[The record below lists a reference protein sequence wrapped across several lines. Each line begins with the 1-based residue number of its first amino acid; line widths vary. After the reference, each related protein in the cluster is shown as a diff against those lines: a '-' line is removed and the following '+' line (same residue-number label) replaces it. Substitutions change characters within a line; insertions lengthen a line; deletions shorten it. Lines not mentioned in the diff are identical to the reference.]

1 MQSAQTVLAHGACP
15 SGLLTPELQSF
26 LEMNLPKAK
35 GKAGKKASYQLGVS
49 ESKLGSAIQE
59 TAGVPCVS
67 NDLVMELMRGV
78 RLHFARFV
86 KELKEGDV
94 AKAQLGLGHSYSR
107 SKVKFNVNRVD
118 NMIIQAISLLDT
130 LDKDVNTFCMRVRE
144 WYSWHFPELARIVTD
159 NYTYAR
165 VARRVKDK
173 ATLTEEALAE
183 LTEIIGDEDKAKEV
197 LDAAKASMGQDIS
210 PIDLINIEAFASRV
224 VALVEY
230 RRDLH
235 SYLSAK
241 MHDVAPNLAALIGE
255 MVGARLI
262 SHAGSLTNLAKY
274 PASTVQILGAEKAL
288 FRALKTKGNTPKYG
302 LIFHS
307 SFIGRAS
314 AKNKGRI
321 SRYLANKCSMA
332 SRIDCFSEASTSVFG
347 EKLKQ
352 QVEDRL
358 EFYDKGVAPKRNL
371 DVMKAAISAAK
382 AEAEA
387 DVGTKRPAE
396 GEAAAGGAAEGT
408 PKKKKKA
415 AAEADGETP
424 GSGKKSKKVKA
435 EAAGEAAACDFY
447 PHRSTAATGAP
458 AAAGASAE
466 PRPWLSAAC
475 TWAAPFALGAGLGA
489 VACSLLLLPL
499 ALTPLGAQGGDEGLL
514 LQSHADTWQE
524 GQGAWQGGAAASWD
538 QPVVPHPRASAAS
551 AALPLAPL
559 AALDSGTASASGGAA
574 GESDGDTEAAEVWAG
589 DAAMRDLQG
598 RHPAV
603 RALVEANGQV
613 MRQQQQA
620 VAVAEED
627 ERGMHAVLTAA
638 LQELE
643 RERLMPHGTVSLVQ
657 PESLAA
663 LAEAVRARQ
672 GEASKAG
679 AEGQAAGGAAGAL
692 QAAEQAV
699 LGAVA
704 AAGGQTADFSSLVSE
719 AQAAGRVGRMG
730 HGAAGASAGEGQG
743 EGAADG
749 EIWGGGREGVRRCM
763 VLQCAV
769 ERQQRAVAAGA
780 LRVTTHR
787 AGWAGL
793 GDGRGKARQKEGW
806 QVRVAVV
813 ACACGSGGM
822 CVWQWWHVRV
832 AVVACACGSGGM
844 CVWQWWHVRVAVVA
858 CACGSGGMC
867 VWQWW
872 HVRVAVVACACGS
885 GGMCVWQ
892 WWHVRV
898 AVVACA
904 CGSGGMCVWQWWHVR
919 VAVVACACGSGGMCV
934 WQWWHVRVA
943 VVACAC
949 GSGGMCV
956 WQWWHERHACMQH
969 VLCTLHSVSCP
980 SLLHFSPS
988 HSPSFLSRPIPHAPC
1003 ALPSYPIM
1011 AARARVEAEQRAGK
1025 AWAVL
1030 QRQQQWGEGEGA
1042 GSMAGEAVRA
1052 GRVVTVGD
1060 VEANLTASPSDAPHV
1075 DSFHRLLLYLRP
1087 LASLFSLPL
1096 AALLSPNA
1104 THPLA
1109 PRVQSLID
1117 ATSAR
1122 LQAASASLAAAQS
1135 ALEWSERRLWL
1146 RCGVKA
1152 GGTVWEERH
1161 DGELQRYRAVAG
1173 AAFDKWCVA
1182 WEEAR
1187 PSHRL
1192 TAALAAPPHLWWRGG
1207 LWDGERGAAGAEGA
1221 AASERGGGVNA
1232 GSAAGEGERDAPEI
1246 SFLLLADPGAAQPA
1260 VAAVAPEQVV
1270 QRLHACASTLPRM
1283 HPAAAAAP
1291 PNPTPDAETTPSAPH
1306 MGPSLAELLLLL
1318 PPDST
1323 HAGQQG
1329 DGQPSDEQWGEGQQA
1344 GGVEA
1349 WQAAGGSIDPQLM
1362 LVLPLVAPH
1371 AHGAA
1376 VQVSGAEG
1384 GGGEAAEGGARAAR
1398 MAPMAEWEGFELLA
1412 RAATGRLLLLLT
1424 WRDLPAVMHGEGE
1437 EACKWLE
1444 QLTAGMAE
1452 DGRMGVVG
1460 VRTSRVERGV
1470 GRAEEEG
1477 EGRQG
1482 EWEGEVGGGAVVAAM
1497 AQWGAVGKEE
1507 REGGGVSE
1515 SGDAGGR
1522 EEAGRRLTGY
1532 VGGTPL
1538 LVRRHA
1544 LMTLGGLGLAPG
1556 APAAGPAAAVA
1567 GWALCTRMWLAGFK
1581 VTAMR
1586 AIRGH
1591 TLGPFG

>member
-1 MQSAQTVLAHGACP
+1 
-15 SGLLTPELQSF
+15 
-26 LEMNLPKAK
+26 
-35 GKAGKKASYQLGVS
+35 
-49 ESKLGSAIQE
+49 
-59 TAGVPCVS
+59 
-67 NDLVMELMRGV
+67 
-78 RLHFARFV
+78 
-86 KELKEGDV
+86 
-94 AKAQLGLGHSYSR
+94 
-107 SKVKFNVNRVD
+107 
-118 NMIIQAISLLDT
+118 
-130 LDKDVNTFCMRVRE
+130 MRVYHPP
-144 WYSWHFPELARIVTD
+144 WI
-159 NYTYAR
+159 
-165 VARRVKDK
+165 
-173 ATLTEEALAE
+173 
-183 LTEIIGDEDKAKEV
+183 
-197 LDAAKASMGQDIS
+197 
-210 PIDLINIEAFASRV
+210 
-224 VALVEY
+224 
-230 RRDLH
+230 
-235 SYLSAK
+235 
-241 MHDVAPNLAALIGE
+241 
-255 MVGARLI
+255 
-262 SHAGSLTNLAKY
+262 
-274 PASTVQILGAEKAL
+274 
-288 FRALKTKGNTPKYG
+288 
-302 LIFHS
+302 
-307 SFIGRAS
+307 
-314 AKNKGRI
+314 
-321 SRYLANKCSMA
+321 
-332 SRIDCFSEASTSVFG
+332 TSVSLPPSLPPILFAFHRIP
-347 EKLKQ
+347 Q
-352 QVEDRL
+352 
-358 EFYDKGVAPKRNL
+358 ASPCHP
-371 DVMKAAISAAK
+371 I
-382 AEAEA
+382 
-387 DVGTKRPAE
+387 PA
-396 GEAAAGGAAEGT
+396 T
-408 PKKKKKA
+408 PLPA
-415 AAEADGETP
+415 TP
-424 GSGKKSKKVKA
+424 LPATSPG
-435 EAAGEAAACDFY
+435 DFY

-466 PRPWLSAAC
+466 PRPWLRYAPGARPLCPTPVRICSPLNYPPPRARVPDPSSSAAC
-475 TWAAPFALGAGLGA
+475 AWAAPFALGAVVGA

-499 ALTPLGAQGGDEGLL
+499 ALAPLDAQGGDEELL

-524 GQGAWQGGAAASWD
+524 GQGAWQGGAAASWE
-538 QPVVPHPRASAAS
+538 QPVVPHPPATAAS
-551 AALPLAPL
+551 GALPLAPL
-559 AALDSGTASASGGAA
+559 AALDSGGAAASGGGA
-574 GESDGDTEAAEVWAG
+574 GESDGDTEGAEVWAG
-589 DAAMRDLQG
+589 DAAMRHLQGRWVSRKAGGCHARQVGVTQG

-603 RALVEANGQV
+603 RALVEANGQL
-613 MRQQQQA
+613 MRQQRQA

-657 PESLAA
+657 PESMAA

-679 AEGQAAGGAAGAL
+679 AEGQAAGAAAGAL
-692 QAAEQAV
+692 QTAEHAL

-704 AAGGQTADFSSLVSE
+704 AGGGPTADLPSLVSQ
-719 AQAAGRVGRMG
+719 AQAAGRVGGRMG

-743 EGAADG
+743 KVAADG
-749 EIWGGGREGVRRCM
+749 EIWGGGGEGMRRCM

-780 LRVTTHR
+780 LRVPTHR

-793 GDGRGKARQKEGW
+793 GDDRGKPRVAEGRLACACGSGGMCVW
-806 QVRVAVV
+806 QWWHVRVAVVACACGSGGMCVWQWWHVRVAVVACACGSGGMCVWQWWHVRVAVVACACGSGGMCVWHVRVAVVACACAVVACACGSGGMCVWQWWHVRVAVV

-956 WQWWHERHACMQH
+956 WQWWHVRVAVVACACGSGGMCVWQWWHVRVAVVACACGSGGMCVWQWWHVRVAVVACACGSGGMCVWQWWHVRVAVVACACGSGGMCVWQWWHVRVAVVACACGSGGMCVWQWWHDRHACMQH
-969 VLCTLHSVSCP
+969 VLS
-980 SLLHFSPS
+980 
-988 HSPSFLSRPIPHAPC
+988 
-1003 ALPSYPIM
+1003 
-1011 AARARVEAEQRAGK
+1011 RARVEAEQRAGK

-1042 GSMAGEAVRA
+1042 GSVAGEAVRA
-1052 GRVVTVGD
+1052 GTVVTVGD

-1109 PRVQSLID
+1109 PRLQSLID

-1161 DGELQRYRAVAG
+1161 DSELQRYRAVAG

-1182 WEEAR
+1182 WGEAR

-1192 TAALAAPPHLWWRGG
+1192 TAALAAPPHIWWRGG
-1207 LWDGERGAAGAEGA
+1207 LWDGEQGAAGVEGGA
-1221 AASERGGGVNA
+1221 ASKRGGGVNA

-1283 HPAAAAAP
+1283 QPAAAAATSP
-1291 PNPTPDAETTPSAPH
+1291 PNPTPDDETSPSAPR
-1306 MGPSLAELLLLL
+1306 MGPPLAELLLLL

-1329 DGQPSDEQWGEGQQA
+1329 DEQGEGKPSDEQWGEGQQA

-1349 WQAAGGSIDPQLM
+1349 WQAAGRSIDPQLM

-1376 VQVSGAEG
+1376 TEVSGAEG
-1384 GGGEAAEGGARAAR
+1384 GGGEAAEGGARAVG

-1437 EACKWLE
+1437 EGCKWVE

-1482 EWEGEVGGGAVVAAM
+1482 ELEGEVGGGAVVAAM
-1497 AQWGAVGKEE
+1497 AQWGVVGKE
-1507 REGGGVSE
+1507 GKDGAGLSG
-1515 SGDAGGR
+1515 SGDAGKGAAGGR

-1532 VGGTPL
+1532 VDGTPL

-1556 APAAGPAAAVA
+1556 APAAGAAAAVA
-1567 GWALCTRMWLAGFK
+1567 GWALCTRMWLAGFRSK
-1581 VTAMR
+1581 PG
-1586 AIRGH
+1586 IRCYQD
-1591 TLGPFG
+1591 